1 MAKKSRLR
9 VQKKRKGGW
18 LISVAFLSL
27 FGLIAWGIQSGGPFG
42 ENVLEI
48 FKFSEEKKDH
58 DDVARGAIY
67 DRNFKELATSL
78 EKVSV
83 YAIVREIQDTNKVA
97 LKLAAVLGK
106 DPEELISKMKRD
118 SHRVWLAKNIDQEEE
133 DAVRELDIPGIM
145 LHSEVSRYYP
155 EHKTAS
161 HIVGFS
167 NGEVGL
173 AGVEFYFDQLRSGIA
188 TKISR
193 QDTGNIAQEIPS
205 GKELQNIVL
214 TLDLKIQRILENFVD
229 DLGKTR
235 EGLKITACLMEGAT
249 GAIVAS
255 VSYPS
260 YDPNFF
266 RDYETDVLENLAL
279 DPIVV
284 PQNIRAAFRD
294 AVLVEQSHSVN
305 NQNIPWSISA
315 PRSSLGAEL
324 RMWSPLGLEKPPKVD
339 FGIDVSQTIAT
350 NIHESSIE
358 ESLPLGSVPTIASP
372 MQVLSAFTT
381 LINGGYKVVPYVV
394 ERVVDISG
402 SEIVDLHSNDEKK
415 MIVNSEVSSEISKLM
430 RSQARVG
437 KLDGTYVF
445 GNSIQYKKLKNG
457 RSYSTNQV
465 VLAPIPFEN
474 PEIILL
480 LTVQESSFTPYQKKE
495 FRLDSNN
502 LVKSMNKVLPS
513 MAALQQVM
521 KNLSD
526 MMMISKRE
534 EMNLPIKER
543 KIGEGTKSLAAVISG
558 VEFIMPD
565 LKGMSLRKS
574 LRLLNEKNVEVRI
587 SGSGVVVRQSPKP
600 GVALLENSICKVVL
614 DVIDSEMWQ

>member
-9 VQKKRKGGW
+9 VQKKRKGRW

-27 FGLIAWGIQSGGPFG
+27 FGLVGWGIQSGGAFRD
-42 ENVLEI
+42 NVSEI
-48 FKFSEEKKDH
+48 FQFSAEKKDKNNA
-58 DDVARGAIY
+58 VRGAIY

-83 YAIVREIQDTNKVA
+83 YAIVREIKDTKKVA
-97 LKLAAVLGK
+97 LKIAAVLGK
-106 DPEELISKMKRD
+106 DPEEIISKLKRD

-133 DAVRELDIPGIM
+133 DAIRSLDIPGIM

-167 NGEVGL
+167 DGEVGL
-173 AGVEFYFDQLRSGIA
+173 AGVEFYFDQLRSGIEIKKNNQEA
-188 TKISR
+188 ES
-193 QDTGNIAQEIPS
+193 IAQVIPS
-205 GKELQNIVL
+205 GNDLQNIVL

-235 EGLKITACLMEGAT
+235 EGLKITACLMEGET

-266 RDYETDVLENLAL
+266 RDYKTGVLENLAL

-284 PQNIRAAFRD
+284 PRNIRAAFRD
-294 AVLVEQSHSVN
+294 AVLVDQSHSVN
-305 NQNIPWSISA
+305 NQNIPWSVFA

-324 RMWSPLGLEKPPKVD
+324 RMWSPLGLEKPSKVD
-339 FGIDVSQTIAT
+339 FGIDVSQTVAT
-350 NIHESSIE
+350 NIHESSLE
-358 ESLPLGSVPTIASP
+358 TNLPLGSVPTVASP
-372 MQVLSAFTT
+372 MQILSAFTT
-381 LINGGYKVVPYVV
+381 LISGGYKVVPYAV
-394 ERVVDISG
+394 ERVVDVAG
-402 SEIVDLHSNDEKK
+402 NEIVSLHSNDEKK
-415 MIVNSEVSSEISKLM
+415 MVVNSEVSSEISKLM

-437 KLDGTYVF
+437 KLDGTYVI
-445 GNSIQYKKLKNG
+445 GNSTQYKKLKRG

-480 LTVQESSFTPYQKKE
+480 LTVQESSFTPYQKTE
-495 FRLDSNN
+495 FRLDGNN
-502 LVKSMNKVLPS
+502 LVKSMNEVLPS

-534 EMNLPIKER
+534 EMNLPIKKRKTDER
-543 KIGEGTKSLAAVISG
+543 TKKLAAVMSG
-558 VEFIMPD
+558 VEFTMPD

-574 LRLLNEKNVEVRI
+574 LRLLNEKNVEVKI

-600 GVALLENSICKVVL
+600 GAALVGNSICQIVL
-614 DVIDSEMWQ
+614 DVFDSEMWQ